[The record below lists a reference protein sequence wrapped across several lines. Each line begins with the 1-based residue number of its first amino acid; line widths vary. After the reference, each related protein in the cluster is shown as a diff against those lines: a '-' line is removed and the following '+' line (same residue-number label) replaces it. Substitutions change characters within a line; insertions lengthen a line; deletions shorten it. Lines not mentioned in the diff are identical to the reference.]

1 MIVVGI
7 ATTRGIRAQ
16 AAASQTG
23 LLGKATSDM
32 FASYTSLEKKLL
44 FPVLAIVWLIV
55 KCLQKIGKQKG
66 NDTISKRET
75 ELTPAQIRNWDTPN
89 NTKVTPIL
97 TENNNEIGATKGS
110 TLQVPP
116 VVVIEE
122 IDERVES
129 LRLLMISTVK
139 TEVGVGK
146 VFQHLDKNNDGAL
159 SLKEFKKLIKA
170 VNKKDTTPDLVK
182 AMWNAAQAA
191 SSPVLSSDENLS
203 LMSLDTLK
211 SFLGF
216 SIPNKQMRE

>member
-1 MIVVGI
+1 
-7 ATTRGIRAQ
+7 
-16 AAASQTG
+16 
-23 LLGKATSDM
+23 
-32 FASYTSLEKKLL
+32 
-44 FPVLAIVWLIV
+44 
-55 KCLQKIGKQKG
+55 
-66 NDTISKRET
+66 
-75 ELTPAQIRNWDTPN
+75 
-89 NTKVTPIL
+89 
-97 TENNNEIGATKGS
+97 
-110 TLQVPP
+110 LQVPP

-170 VNKKDTTPDLVK
+170 VNKKETTPDLVK

-191 SSPVLSSDENLS
+191 SSPVLSSDKNLS

-216 SIPNKQMRE
+216 SIPKKQMRE